1 MSAQHVKPPL
11 AASLVRHVVL
21 ATTSLFILLP
31 YIWMVSI
38 AIKPPTEVFEPSLK
52 LWPTTFY
59 AVENFTTALVKAPIP
74 RYMLNGVVVCTAI
87 FLLQLLVAIPC
98 AYALAKL
105 RFRGR
110 DTLFALVLIGIL
122 IPHQVLSIPLFV
134 MFHFAGILDT
144 YAGLIVPSVISVFGI
159 FLMRQFFRTI
169 PDDLIHAARLDGF
182 SEGAIIWRIMI
193 PNAMPAIAA
202 FGIFSITAHWND
214 LFWPLIVVQTG
225 DIATPA
231 LGTLLFRDQEAGTA
245 YGPLMAGAIVIAL
258 PLLILF
264 FLAQRRFVDGVA
276 FTGLR

>member
-1 MSAQHVKPPL
+1 MSIR
-11 AASLVRHVVL
+11 ASLLRHAVL
-21 ATTSLFILLP
+21 LLTSLFVLLP
-31 YIWMVSI
+31 YIWMISI
-38 AIKPPTEVFEPSLK
+38 ALKPPAEVFEPTLK
-52 LWPTTFY
+52 LWPTTFH
-59 AVENFTTALVKAPIP
+59 AVENFTAALVGAPIV
-74 RYMLNGVVVCTAI
+74 RYMLNGVIVCAAI
-87 FLLQLLVAIPC
+87 FALQLLVAIPC

-110 DTLFALVLIGIL
+110 DTLFAMVLIGIL
-122 IPHQVLSIPLFV
+122 IPHQTLSIPLFV
-134 MFHFAGILDT
+134 MFYFAGILDT

-159 FLMRQFFRTI
+159 FLLRQFFRTI

-214 LFWPLIVVQTG
+214 LFWPMIVVQTG
-225 DIATPA
+225 DVATPA
-231 LGTLLFRDQEAGTA
+231 LGAMLFRDQEAGTA

-258 PLLILF
+258 PLLAVFL
-264 FLAQRRFVDGVA
+264 LAQRRFVDGVA